1 MKTYITILLLALAT
15 LVSAAQLRHGHDD
28 SRHLTVDESEEE
40 VLKEFDGV
48 KVVSIGKGK
57 LKKHIRDDETA
68 QTKPKKTV
76 RHCDRQGNCKEATTS
91 DHTPPCSVRGNCD
104 KEKERDSKY
113 LEPPFN
119 PCCCVCTELP
129 CECKCDS
136 GMVNR
141 GGYMKFGDI
150 KGESKEDQAE
160 ARRKK
165 ATDDDAHR
173 EEKEAER
180 LAAKAE
186 RDARKKARKEQRQAE
201 REAERQKKEMAAKV
215 IRSDQEKAKRTKE
228 KEESTEGEVEKPAT
242 RRRRHLCE
250 GEDQDCD
257 EEAPVDTTVEELP
270 PPCEGEGCE
279 ILETTAVEVPEIEDE
294 VVSYNAPSMLLC
306 CCKCTNFPCACQCD
320 GSSQPEPM
328 PLIESQEE
336 ETDPEQ
342 MVGEGAD
349 PIPDEME
356 NEP

>member
-1 MKTYITILLLALAT
+1 
-15 LVSAAQLRHGHDD
+15 
-28 SRHLTVDESEEE
+28 
-40 VLKEFDGV
+40 
-48 KVVSIGKGK
+48 
-57 LKKHIRDDETA
+57 
-68 QTKPKKTV
+68 
-76 RHCDRQGNCKEATTS
+76 
-91 DHTPPCSVRGNCD
+91 
-104 KEKERDSKY
+104 
-113 LEPPFN
+113 
-119 PCCCVCTELP
+119 
-129 CECKCDS
+129 
-136 GMVNR
+136 
-141 GGYMKFGDI
+141 MKFGDI

-228 KEESTEGEVEKPAT
+228 EEVSTEGEVEKPAT
-242 RRRRHLCE
+242 RRRHLCE

-257 EEAPVDTTVEELP
+257 EEAPVDATVEELP

-279 ILETTAVEVPEIEDE
+279 ILETTAVVVPEIEDE
-294 VVSYNAPSMLLC
+294 VVSYNAPSMMLC
-306 CCKCTNFPCACQCD
+306 CCQCTKFPCACQCD